1 MGVTKS
7 QMVHQNIGQGS
18 LYDLSSWKYLIYSTT
33 RFKNNNSLEK
43 RDFSRRNSNRYL
55 ALFQVLNWSW
65 AQVSNELLL
74 FWVIKRDELVR
85 IYFRITWYSIR
96 KSTAQARA
104 SKTKLPHCSW
114 AVRKALKKLNLK
126 EFEEVQK
133 IFENDTR
140 VTDIRHSF
148 TQRFLRSVNMP
159 FDWLRAT
166 QSQIIKLMKSN
177 GLYEQVKQRHL
188 EVISSVAIFGFY
200 GYDPIYSNPFYS
212 TWNSW
217 ISENDTKSITW

>member
-1 MGVTKS
+1 MNWFEFIS
-7 QMVHQNIGQGS
+7 ELPDIP
-18 LYDLSSWKYLIYSTT
+18 
-33 RFKNNNSLEK
+33 LEK
-43 RDFSRRNSNRYL
+43 
-55 ALFQVLNWSW
+55 VLLKPGLQRLNYQIFLEQSVKPW
-65 AQVSNELLL
+65 
-74 FWVIKRDELVR
+74 
-85 IYFRITWYSIR
+85 
-96 KSTAQARA
+96 
-104 SKTKLPHCSW
+104 
-114 AVRKALKKLNLK
+114 KKLNLK

-140 VTDIRHSF
+140 VTDIRHGF
-148 TQRFLRSVNMP
+148 TQGFLSSVNMP

-166 QSQIIKLMKSN
+166 QSQIIKLMESN